1 MSDKSISI
9 RCSGAD
15 AIRLS
20 ELLGMQ
26 GKLKSLPEKNY
37 QKLKKIILKYGFSEP
52 ISVWKNCGKYWILN
66 GHQRLETLTRLDKEG
81 FEIPEIPINYVQ
93 AKSSKEAKEKIL
105 ALTSQ
110 YGVMSLDSLSDFIA
124 DNALDLSHDD
134 FVFPELTIPFSPSD
148 HISLDPDRSANVKA
162 SKGDIEED
170 AKIERADLS
179 QLDQTKNE
187 DDICLACGRKL

>member
-1 MSDKSISI
+1 MIV
-9 RCSGAD
+9 
-15 AIRLS
+15 LLFH
-20 ELLGMQ
+20 EL
-26 GKLKSLPEKNY
+26 Y
-37 QKLKKIILKYGFSEP
+37 
-52 ISVWKNCGKYWILN
+52 
-66 GHQRLETLTRLDKEG
+66 

-134 FVFPELTIPFSPSD
+134 FIFPELTIPFSPTD

-170 AKIERADLS
+170 AKIERADLNA
-179 QLDQTKNE
+179 QLDQNIKNE
-187 DDICLACGRKL
+187 DDICLACGKKL